1 MVEAMSVRP
10 GSRSLGLIRQGIW
23 LMSIAVLLSLAAC
36 GDRVAPRESGASS
49 PAGAVKR
56 FLAPFA
62 EAPGGTA
69 GSTATKETKDFW
81 ASTCDHIDPL
91 LRPRLRFYEDDPID
105 PQVNCGAAVVL
116 LVMYTGDT
124 GKMLPPTKI
133 FGSPVSAE
141 TSADTSIVTV
151 DTRYESPPAL
161 GAHSAQPPPSKA
173 RVKVLVVKREGSWW
187 VATPQ
192 AFNPLFAAE
201 GGLSESQLRD
211 QHKKLLAAG

>member
-1 MVEAMSVRP
+1 
-10 GSRSLGLIRQGIW
+10 
-23 LMSIAVLLSLAAC
+23 MSIAVLLPLAAC
-36 GDRVAPRESGASS
+36 GDRAAPRVSGASS
-49 PAGAVKR
+49 PEGAIKQ

-62 EAPGGTA
+62 EEPRPTE
-69 GSTATKETKDFW
+69 GSTATKETKAFW
-81 ASTCDHIDPL
+81 ASTCAYIDPL
-91 LRPRLRFYEDDPID
+91 LRPRLRFYDDDPID
-105 PQVNCGAAVVL
+105 PQVNCGAAVVF

-141 TSADTSIVTV
+141 TSADASTVTV
-151 DTRYESPPAL
+151 DMRYESPPPL
-161 GAHSAQPPPSKA
+161 GADTTPPPPSKA
-173 RVKVLVVKREGSWW
+173 TIKVLVVKREGSWW

-211 QHKKLLAAG
+211 QHRKLLAAG